1 MRMNYGDSKVTQKVT
16 QLLRQ
21 DDLPLAVII
30 KLSSPVV
37 QQVYDL
43 MTLES
48 EGGFSLVQ
56 IVTQQLVRFAYTV
69 ID

>member
-1 MRMNYGDSKVTQKVT
+1 MTQKVT

-21 DDLPLAVII
+21 DDLPLAVIT

-37 QQVYDL
+37 RQVYDL

-56 IVTQQLVRFAYTV
+56 IVTQQLVRFACTV